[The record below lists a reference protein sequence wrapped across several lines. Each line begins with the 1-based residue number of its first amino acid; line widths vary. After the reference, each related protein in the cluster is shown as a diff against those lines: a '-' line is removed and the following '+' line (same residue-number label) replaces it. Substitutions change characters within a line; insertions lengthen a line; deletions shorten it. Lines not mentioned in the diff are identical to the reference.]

1 MTESYSYDSS
11 IKRYSYPV
19 SYTSQTDSI
28 AANDSTSLQVY
39 GANLPEADQAQQE
52 ETKTRNF
59 DIDELV
65 KKYKDDPSKIL
76 DELGINFTEEQK
88 KELESLI
95 KDKKSLRS
103 FLNIAQN
110 KDLNAADIF
119 EGMKKTVGK
128 KASGI
133 FSRIK
138 NVVKTMFKEGFDE
151 AVELAKSETAYYA
164 DQLGENMQEIRAERK
179 EFSSANVA
187 DIADVVTI
195 NQEIKDDVMHF
206 VQKENTDGSHLYT
219 EQDVTKATEI
229 LEENPDDA
237 DNFTANAA
245 ELESIKTTNG
255 QIKYKGST
263 IIDVD
268 EKMIKNKDVQSTM
281 MDVAKKSDM
290 TDEYLIETTSNLAK
304 NHDMAEAI
312 SFLVKAKDKDGK
324 DKFSAINITDE
335 SKFLLPKSKEYAEK
349 YIEDI
354 KDFLKNQ
361 KLSGE
366 NILNITHTTVEHPEI
381 KNQVIEKINNNNLSG
396 NEIAELTVSL
406 AQNTQQDNNVSTVSE
421 TPKYDLQ
428 ISEPII
434 TEQDNTTTVVT
445 NPVSATK
452 KEEKSNFKFQ
462 IGQTLQVV
470 QNTQSKNE
478 NETETING
486 PTTVIYGKTY
496 ERSKVLNGLYKRFGT
511 ISEKILQK
519 MEENPDFI
527 EIMKQY
533 NGNTTILTALVNDPT
548 LVTKIKK
555 ASASISINEMADVIK
570 QCTDS
575 SSTRVMI
582 NALESHNPAEAI
594 AITKKSKIFNLK
606 DDTIAILSRT
616 NANNSD
622 KKSELESLYQNG
634 GKKREIMG

>member
-119 EGMKKTVGK
+119 EGMKKAAGK
-128 KASGI
+128 KVSGW
-133 FSRIK
+133 FSRAK

-290 TDEYLIETTSNLAK
+290 TDKYLIETTSNLAK

-354 KDFLKNQ
+354 KDFLKNK

-381 KNQVIEKINNNNLSG
+381 KNQVLEKINNSNLSG
-396 NEIAELTVSL
+396 NEIVEFAAS
-406 AQNTQQDNNVSTVSE
+406 ASQNTQQENNISTIKESVN
-421 TPKYDLQ
+421 YDAQ
-428 ISEPII
+428 IIEPENNSTI
-434 TEQDNTTTVVT
+434 VT
-445 NPVSATK
+445 NPVRARK
-452 KEEKSNFKFQ
+452 NEETNKFKFQ
-462 IGQTLQVV
+462 IGQNFKTAL
-470 QNTQSKNE
+470 NTQTE
-478 NETETING
+478 NETATING

-555 ASASISINEMADVIK
+555 AYASISINEMADVIK

>member
-119 EGMKKTVGK
+119 EGMKKAAGK
-128 KASGI
+128 KVSGW
-133 FSRIK
+133 FNRAK

-290 TDEYLIETTSNLAK
+290 TDKYLIETTSNLAK

-324 DKFSAINITDE
+324 DKFRAVSIVNE
-335 SKFLLPKSKEYAEK
+335 SKYLVSKSRKNIER
-349 YIEDI
+349 YIEDVRDFI
-354 KDFLKNQ
+354 KHE
-361 KLSGE
+361 KLSGD
-366 NILNITHTTVEHPEI
+366 NVLDLVHTTTANPDI
-381 KNQVIEKINNNNLSG
+381 KNSVIEKINNSNLSG
-396 NEIAELTVSL
+396 NEIVEFAAS
-406 AQNTQQDNNVSTVSE
+406 ASQNTQHENNISTIKESVN
-421 TPKYDLQ
+421 YDAQ
-428 ISEPII
+428 IIEPENNSTI
-434 TEQDNTTTVVT
+434 VT
-445 NPVSATK
+445 NPVRARK
-452 KEEKSNFKFQ
+452 NEETNKFKFQ
-462 IGQTLQVV
+462 IGQNFKTAL
-470 QNTQSKNE
+470 NTQTE
-478 NETETING
+478 NETATING

-519 MEENPDFI
+519 MEEDPNFI

>member
-304 NHDMAEAI
+304 NHDMADAI

-324 DKFSAINITDE
+324 DKFRAVSIVNE
-335 SKFLLPKSKEYAEK
+335 SKYLVSKSRKNIER
-349 YIEDI
+349 YIEDVRDFI
-354 KDFLKNQ
+354 KHE
-361 KLSGE
+361 KLSGD
-366 NILNITHTTVEHPEI
+366 NVLDLVHTTTANPDI
-381 KNQVIEKINNNNLSG
+381 KNSVIEKINNSNLSG
-396 NEIAELTVSL
+396 NEIVEFAAS
-406 AQNTQQDNNVSTVSE
+406 ASQNTQHENNISTIKESVN
-421 TPKYDLQ
+421 YDAQ
-428 ISEPII
+428 IIEPENNSTI
-434 TEQDNTTTVVT
+434 VT
-445 NPVSATK
+445 NPVRARK
-452 KEEKSNFKFQ
+452 NEETNKFKFQ
-462 IGQTLQVV
+462 IGQNFKTAL
-470 QNTQSKNE
+470 NTQTE
-478 NETETING
+478 NETATING

-519 MEENPDFI
+519 MEEDPNFI

-555 ASASISINEMADVIK
+555 AYASISINEMADVIK

>member
-19 SYTSQTDSI
+19 SYTSQADST

-119 EGMKKTVGK
+119 EGMKKAAGK
-128 KASGI
+128 KVSGW
-133 FSRIK
+133 FNRAK

-304 NHDMAEAI
+304 NHDMADAI

-324 DKFSAINITDE
+324 DKFRAVSIVNE
-335 SKFLLPKSKEYAEK
+335 SKYLVSKSRKNIER
-349 YIEDI
+349 YIEDVRDFI
-354 KDFLKNQ
+354 KHE
-361 KLSGE
+361 KLSGD
-366 NILNITHTTVEHPEI
+366 NVLDLVHTTTANPDI
-381 KNQVIEKINNNNLSG
+381 KNSVIEKINNSNLSG
-396 NEIAELTVSL
+396 NEIVEFAAS
-406 AQNTQQDNNVSTVSE
+406 ASQNTQQENNISTIKESVN
-421 TPKYDLQ
+421 YDAQ
-428 ISEPII
+428 IIEPENNSTI
-434 TEQDNTTTVVT
+434 VT
-445 NPVSATK
+445 NPVRARK
-452 KEEKSNFKFQ
+452 NEETNKFKFQ
-462 IGQTLQVV
+462 IGQNFKTAL
-470 QNTQSKNE
+470 NTQTE
-478 NETETING
+478 NETATING

-606 DDTIAILSRT
+606 DDTIAILSRR

>member
-324 DKFSAINITDE
+324 DKFRAVSIVNE
-335 SKFLLPKSKEYAEK
+335 SKYLVSKSRKNIER
-349 YIEDI
+349 YIEDVRDFI
-354 KDFLKNQ
+354 KHE
-361 KLSGE
+361 KLSGD
-366 NILNITHTTVEHPEI
+366 NVLDLVHTTTANPDI
-381 KNQVIEKINNNNLSG
+381 KNSVIEKINNSNLSG
-396 NEIAELTVSL
+396 NEIVEFAAS
-406 AQNTQQDNNVSTVSE
+406 ASQNTQHENNISTIKESIN
-421 TPKYDLQ
+421 YDAQ
-428 ISEPII
+428 IIEPENNSTI
-434 TEQDNTTTVVT
+434 VT
-445 NPVSATK
+445 NPVRARK
-452 KEEKSNFKFQ
+452 NEETNKFKFQ
-462 IGQTLQVV
+462 IGQNFKTAL
-470 QNTQSKNE
+470 NTQTE
-478 NETETING
+478 NETATING

-519 MEENPDFI
+519 MEEDPNFI

-555 ASASISINEMADVIK
+555 AYASISINEMADVIK

>member
-290 TDEYLIETTSNLAK
+290 TDKYLIETTSNLAK
-304 NHDMAEAI
+304 NHDMADAI

-324 DKFSAINITDE
+324 DKFRAVSIVNE
-335 SKFLLPKSKEYAEK
+335 SKYLVSKSRKNIER
-349 YIEDI
+349 YIEDVRDFI
-354 KDFLKNQ
+354 KHE
-361 KLSGE
+361 KLSGD
-366 NILNITHTTVEHPEI
+366 NVLDLVHTTTANPDI
-381 KNQVIEKINNNNLSG
+381 KNSVIEKINNSNLSG
-396 NEIAELTVSL
+396 NEIVEFAAS
-406 AQNTQQDNNVSTVSE
+406 ASQNTQQENNISTIKESVN
-421 TPKYDLQ
+421 YDAQ
-428 ISEPII
+428 IIEPENNSTI
-434 TEQDNTTTVVT
+434 VT
-445 NPVSATK
+445 NPVRARK
-452 KEEKSNFKFQ
+452 NEETNKFKFQ
-462 IGQTLQVV
+462 IGQNFKTAL
-470 QNTQSKNE
+470 NTQTE
-478 NETETING
+478 NETATING

-519 MEENPDFI
+519 MEEDPNFI

>member
-59 DIDELV
+59 DIDKLV

-290 TDEYLIETTSNLAK
+290 TDKYLIETTSNLAK
-304 NHDMAEAI
+304 NHDMADAI

-324 DKFSAINITDE
+324 DKFRAVSIVNE
-335 SKFLLPKSKEYAEK
+335 SKYLVSKSRKNIER
-349 YIEDI
+349 YIEDVRDFI
-354 KDFLKNQ
+354 KHE
-361 KLSGE
+361 KLSGD
-366 NILNITHTTVEHPEI
+366 NVLDLVHTTTANPDI
-381 KNQVIEKINNNNLSG
+381 KNSVIEKINNSNLSG
-396 NEIAELTVSL
+396 NEIVEFAAS
-406 AQNTQQDNNVSTVSE
+406 ASQNTQHENNISTIKESVN
-421 TPKYDLQ
+421 YDAQ
-428 ISEPII
+428 IIEPENNSTI
-434 TEQDNTTTVVT
+434 VT
-445 NPVSATK
+445 NPVRARK
-452 KEEKSNFKFQ
+452 NEETNKFKFQ
-462 IGQTLQVV
+462 IGQNFKTAL
-470 QNTQSKNE
+470 NTQTE
-478 NETETING
+478 NETATING

-519 MEENPDFI
+519 MEEDPNFI

>member
-290 TDEYLIETTSNLAK
+290 TDKYLIETTSNLAK
-304 NHDMAEAI
+304 NHDMADAI

-324 DKFSAINITDE
+324 DKFRAVSIVNE
-335 SKFLLPKSKEYAEK
+335 SKYLVSKSRKNIER
-349 YIEDI
+349 YIEDVRDFI
-354 KDFLKNQ
+354 KHE
-361 KLSGE
+361 KLSGD
-366 NILNITHTTVEHPEI
+366 NVLDLVHTTTANPDI
-381 KNQVIEKINNNNLSG
+381 KNSVIEKINNSNLSG
-396 NEIAELTVSL
+396 NEIVEFAAS
-406 AQNTQQDNNVSTVSE
+406 ASQNTQHENNISTIKESVN
-421 TPKYDLQ
+421 YDAQ
-428 ISEPII
+428 IIEPENNSTI
-434 TEQDNTTTVVT
+434 VT
-445 NPVSATK
+445 NPVRARK
-452 KEEKSNFKFQ
+452 NEETNKFKFQ
-462 IGQTLQVV
+462 IGQNFKTAL
-470 QNTQSKNE
+470 NTQTE
-478 NETETING
+478 NETATING

-519 MEENPDFI
+519 MEEDPNFI

-555 ASASISINEMADVIK
+555 AYASISINEMADVIK

>member
-304 NHDMAEAI
+304 NHDMADAI

-324 DKFSAINITDE
+324 DKFRAVSIVNE
-335 SKFLLPKSKEYAEK
+335 SKYLVSKSRKNIER
-349 YIEDI
+349 YIEDVRDFI
-354 KDFLKNQ
+354 KHE
-361 KLSGE
+361 KLSGD
-366 NILNITHTTVEHPEI
+366 NVLGLVHTTTANPDI
-381 KNQVIEKINNNNLSG
+381 KNSVIEKINNSNLSG
-396 NEIAELTVSL
+396 NEIVEFAAS
-406 AQNTQQDNNVSTVSE
+406 ASQNTQQENNISTIKESVN
-421 TPKYDLQ
+421 YDAQ
-428 ISEPII
+428 IIEPENNSTI
-434 TEQDNTTTVVT
+434 VT
-445 NPVSATK
+445 NPVRARK
-452 KEEKSNFKFQ
+452 NEETNKFKFQ
-462 IGQTLQVV
+462 IGQNFKTAL
-470 QNTQSKNE
+470 NTQTE
-478 NETETING
+478 NETATING

-519 MEENPDFI
+519 MEEDPNFI

>member
-290 TDEYLIETTSNLAK
+290 TDKYLIETTSNLAK
-304 NHDMAEAI
+304 NHDMADAI

-381 KNQVIEKINNNNLSG
+381 KNQVIEKINNSNLSG

-406 AQNTQQDNNVSTVSE
+406 AQNTQQENNISTIKESVN
-421 TPKYDLQ
+421 YDAQ
-428 ISEPII
+428 IIEPENNSTI
-434 TEQDNTTTVVT
+434 VT
-445 NPVSATK
+445 NPVRARK
-452 KEEKSNFKFQ
+452 NEETNKFKFQ
-462 IGQTLQVV
+462 IGQNFKTAL
-470 QNTQSKNE
+470 NTQTE
-478 NETETING
+478 NETATING

-519 MEENPDFI
+519 MEEDPNFI

-533 NGNTTILTALVNDPT
+533 NDNTTILTALVNDPT
-548 LVTKIKK
+548 LVTKIKR

>member
-290 TDEYLIETTSNLAK
+290 TDKYLIETTSNLAK
-304 NHDMAEAI
+304 NHDMADAI

-324 DKFSAINITDE
+324 DKFRAVSIVNE
-335 SKFLLPKSKEYAEK
+335 SKYLVSKSRKNIER
-349 YIEDI
+349 YIEDVRDFI
-354 KDFLKNQ
+354 KHE
-361 KLSGE
+361 KLSGD
-366 NILNITHTTVEHPEI
+366 NVLDLVHTTTANPDI
-381 KNQVIEKINNNNLSG
+381 KNSVIEKINNSNLSG
-396 NEIAELTVSL
+396 NEIVEFAAS
-406 AQNTQQDNNVSTVSE
+406 ASQNTQHENNISTIKESVN
-421 TPKYDLQ
+421 YDAQ
-428 ISEPII
+428 IIEPENNSTI
-434 TEQDNTTTVVT
+434 VT
-445 NPVSATK
+445 NPVRARK
-452 KEEKSNFKFQ
+452 NEETNKFKFQ
-462 IGQTLQVV
+462 IGQNFKTAL
-470 QNTQSKNE
+470 NTQTE
-478 NETETING
+478 NETATING

-519 MEENPDFI
+519 MEEDPNFI